1 MDFRKIPAAAL
12 TILRAM
18 ALGLGLLAVSLSA
31 QSTWTVRDSG
41 TTANLWGV
49 AYRPPQSNNEPAGQ
63 TVVCGEH
70 GVILTSADEGVTWT
84 RRVSGTSVWL
94 TAAAYVSGLN
104 LFFIV
109 GDGGTILSS
118 PDGTAWTREAS
129 PTTVRLNSVS
139 VGETGNTVTAVGE
152 AGAELLTRDAT
163 GKWSQRDAGFGN
175 RWMRGML
182 PSAESVVGQGG
193 AILSAQT
200 NDATSP
206 PARSWQPVP
215 LPITTDIEAVT
226 LGSFFQ
232 GPLPVAVG
240 ANGAIFQGR
249 GMSWTPR
256 TSGTTQRL
264 RGVCWKQ
271 GGFVTIITLIA
282 VRSIGEFFAVGTGG
296 TILRSADGVTW
307 VADATPTQN
316 NLNAVGGTLH
326 DVIAVGDGGIILQA
340 GGTGAAPVITQQ
352 PTTDMDEFGVPYAQA
367 SATGSGQRTYFWVQL
382 SAGAPYPVGED
393 FPRQSLARAPFGVVG
408 NAFQLLVGNAF
419 GITRSAP
426 FTPNRFINLAARASV
441 GTGDDVLIGGF
452 AIGGT
457 DLPRTRTMLVRAVG
471 PGLAASGIGNALK
484 APRLSVYS
492 GSQLIATNTGWDTT
506 AQAADIRAAAQN
518 VGAFPLATGSTDCAL
533 MLSLAPGNYT
543 AQVASAD
550 GSTGV
555 ALVEVFDTQAPDL
568 SRLRNL
574 SARAQVQNGDGV
586 LIGGFVIDG
595 GVRKSVLLRAAGPT
609 LAEFGFQRVL
619 AQPKLTLFK
628 DGAVV
633 AAATSWSA
641 ALNAA
646 QISSSAKTVNA
657 FPFPDGSADAAMLLQ
672 LDPGAYSLQ
681 VAGADGGTGVA
692 LVEVYEAPQ

>member
-1 MDFRKIPAAAL
+1 MVP
-12 TILRAM
+12 TILRALV
-18 ALGLGLLAVSLSA
+18 LGLGLLAVSLAA
-31 QSTWTVRDSG
+31 QSPWIMRDSG

-49 AYRPPQSNNEPAGQ
+49 AYRPPQTNNEPAGL
-63 TVVCGEH
+63 TVVGGEQ
-70 GVILTSADEGVTWT
+70 GIILTSADEGATWT
-84 RRVSGTSVWL
+84 RRVSGTNAWL

-118 PDGTAWTREAS
+118 PDGIAWTREAS
-129 PTTVRLNSVS
+129 PTTVRLNGVS
-139 VGETGNTVTAVGE
+139 VGETANTVAAVGE
-152 AGAELLTRDAT
+152 AGAGLLTRDAS

-175 RWMRGML
+175 RWMRGMM

-193 AILSAQT
+193 GLFSAQT
-200 NDATSP
+200 NEATSP

-240 ANGAIFQGR
+240 ANGAIIQGR
-249 GMSWTPR
+249 GMNWTAR

-264 RGVCWKQ
+264 RGVCWMQ
-271 GGFVTIITLIA
+271 GGFVTLVTLVA

-307 VADATPTQN
+307 GAEATPTQN
-316 NLNAVGGTLH
+316 NLNAVAGRLH
-326 DVIAVGDGGIILQA
+326 DVIAVGDGGIILQT
-340 GGTGAAPVITQQ
+340 GGSAAAPVITHQ
-352 PTTDMDEFGVPYAQA
+352 PTTDTDEFGIPYAQA

-382 SAGAPYPVGED
+382 SAGAPYPVGDD

-441 GTGDDVLIGGF
+441 GAGDNVLIGGF
-452 AIGGT
+452 AVGGT

-471 PGLAASGIGNALK
+471 PGLAAFGVGNALK

-492 GSQLIATNTGWDTT
+492 GSQLIATNTGWNTT
-506 AQAADIRAAAQN
+506 AQAADIRTAAQN
-518 VGAFPLATGSTDCAL
+518 VGAFPLTTGSTDCAL

-550 GSTGV
+550 GSNGV
-555 ALVEVFDTQAPDL
+555 ALVEVYDTQAPDL
-568 SRLRNL
+568 SRLKNL
-574 SARAQVQNGDGV
+574 SARAQVQSGAGV
-586 LIGGFVIDG
+586 LIGGLVIDG
-595 GVRKSVLLRAAGPT
+595 GVKKSVLLRAAGPT
-609 LAEFGFQRVL
+609 LTAFGLHSVL
-619 AQPKLTLFK
+619 AQPKLTLYK
-628 DGAVV
+628 DGVVV
-633 AAATSWSA
+633 ATATSWGA
-641 ALNAA
+641 ATNAA
-646 QISSSAKTVNA
+646 QISSTANAVNA
-657 FPFPDGSADAAMLLQ
+657 FPFPDGSADSAMLLQ